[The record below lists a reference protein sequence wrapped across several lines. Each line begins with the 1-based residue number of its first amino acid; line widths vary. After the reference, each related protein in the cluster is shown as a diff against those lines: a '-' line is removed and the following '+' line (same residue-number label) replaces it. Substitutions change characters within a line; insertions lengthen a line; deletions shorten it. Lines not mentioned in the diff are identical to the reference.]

1 MTNETRNGAQ
11 WSADV
16 DEELLVTLP
25 AIRGDVTQTPL
36 PLDHPRARVRRLRP
50 MPYGILKSE
59 GSFFAGP
66 DTWVIFASAP
76 SAAFPPLIHLAKKVS
91 HGGVAKLHYPR
102 FSR

>member
-25 AIRGDVTQTPL
+25 ANRGDVTQTPL

-50 MPYGILKSE
+50 MAYGILKSE
-59 GSFFAGP
+59 GSFFCRPQTHG
-66 DTWVIFASAP
+66 
-76 SAAFPPLIHLAKKVS
+76 S
-91 HGGVAKLHYPR
+91 HSSTITLGVVRSLNR
-102 FSR
+102 